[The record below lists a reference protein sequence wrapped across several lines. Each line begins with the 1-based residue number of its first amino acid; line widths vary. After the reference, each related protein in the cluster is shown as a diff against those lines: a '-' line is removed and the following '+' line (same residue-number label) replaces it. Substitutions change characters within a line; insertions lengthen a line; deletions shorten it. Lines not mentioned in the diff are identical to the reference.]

1 MPETNEITATDLED
15 AFNVFEVPEKQIRN
29 SPIDLRAVQ
38 EAVSLAKMDKD
49 MAVVQVGPTKIPQ
62 DLIDYLVTLIS
73 PPAPSEPA
81 VFLGELSE
89 VDWEAM
95 RKAPD
100 NSVTGFVVRGTP
112 TPEQSKEFNR
122 VLMPGAH
129 ILLIAPDAQPTG
141 HTGTCNIEDAGFD
154 IRDSILWI
162 REEDDGFYYVPKAS
176 RAEREAGCENLP
188 VKVNPLT
195 DAEKLEIETLTAK
208 QDKDETEIGRLAELT
223 QQGEESGTIRNHH
236 PTVKPVELMVR
247 LLGNIPIRKGFPI
260 VDPFMGSGT
269 TGLACIETGHDF
281 IGIDLEPEYVQIAY
295 ARAMHKAR
303 EFKKGDD
310 FGNFKITADATL
322 PPDPLLSKTFGIEDD
337 DAGKTGVYK
346 RKDKKVKAAKETVEQ
361 EIKTVSENFDP
372 FDSEEI

>member
-1 MPETNEITATDLED
+1 M
-15 AFNVFEVPEKQIRN
+15 
-29 SPIDLRAVQ
+29 
-38 EAVSLAKMDKD
+38 
-49 MAVVQVGPTKIPQ
+49 
-62 DLIDYLVTLIS
+62 
-73 PPAPSEPA
+73 
-81 VFLGELSE
+81 
-89 VDWEAM
+89 
-95 RKAPD
+95 
-100 NSVTGFVVRGTP
+100 
-112 TPEQSKEFNR
+112 
-122 VLMPGAH
+122 LMPGAH

-269 TGLACIETGHDF
+269 TLIAAEKNGR
-281 IGIDLEPEYVQIAY
+281 IAY
-295 ARAMHKAR
+295 GTEISPIYCDVIVTRWENATGKKAVLD
-303 EFKKGDD
+303 G
-310 FGNFKITADATL
+310 T
-322 PPDPLLSKTFGIEDD
+322 S
-337 DAGKTGVYK
+337 
-346 RKDKKVKAAKETVEQ
+346 
-361 EIKTVSENFDP
+361 
-372 FDSEEI
+372 